1 MYGEPTMIATD
12 FAKELTASAI
22 APMLSETATY
32 VHPNEQH
39 EVYELLD
46 RKISL
51 NGHIVPHDF
60 SESLVFANEDGSV
73 WQVKP
78 SRPMIGANGKV
89 QKYLCPTGQATGP
102 YLPAVPEKARLLFT
116 VPSEGSFWDHIEK
129 DTTKTIVLTEGGKK
143 SLSLISNG
151 ILAIAL
157 TGCDGS
163 TVKMPDGSTILDPRL
178 SRFFNG
184 NRTIV
189 IAMDSD
195 VDPSTVSRV
204 SRSIDKL
211 ASRIAA
217 HNPECIV
224 RVAKWAPKDGKGADD
239 VIVSRGA
246 NYMRDILK
254 GARRLSISPTFLS
267 PTSPDAIYTQSKLA
281 GPKLKAINLLTEV
294 VQLHIKDIAWDLE
307 TSQFWLYNKTY
318 TGVWSPMDFKGVEVC
333 ALIDATLRALTPP
346 GLALEWNDKTVKSIA
361 NLLAGRSIGQKIG
374 AVYNPAITDNDGKQL
389 VRLIP
394 MTNGVLNA
402 ETRELLPHCPSFGHT
417 HRLPYAYNA
426 LALDMPK
433 TREYLD
439 FSQDNDESRVQCL
452 RAFLKALITGQA
464 SSFQRFLEVIG
475 AGGTGKST
483 FVKLMEAMV
492 GTENIATSSFEE
504 ITGRFSMADL
514 KGKMLLVLPDCENFI
529 SSKAMAK
536 IRQLSGQDRIRG
548 EIKCIQGAL
557 NIVFG
562 GLLVLTANEPFKNRE
577 ATTTS
582 AESAI
587 SRRRATVYFDRKA
600 AKVDR
605 NLINVTEDHVSGTL
619 ANELPALF
627 NWVLAMDDQDMENYV
642 TLTNEMCP
650 SIIDRA
656 RDLAL
661 ATNPLA
667 QWASQ
672 SLVFGKEF
680 KCVVGIAQKLGLDTA
695 EGRINTYA
703 NADSHLYPNYL
714 RWCDQTGTKP
724 LALNQFAKNLDTAV
738 GALDQSF
745 ERKRGATRWIE
756 GMMLGNPDTQAEPEE
771 IAEEFEYE
779 EVAEQLEAVFAA
791 SPSLGTATAIDSQPI
806 ERLTVEGLATTI
818 VEFNSSQVYANATD
832 QSPIQNASPI
842 VNGSSVL

>member
-1 MYGEPTMIATD
+1 MKATD
-12 FAKELTASAI
+12 FSKELTASGI
-22 APMLSETATY
+22 APMLSEAATY
-32 VHPNEQH
+32 VHENLSH
-39 EVYELLD
+39 EIYGLLN
-46 RKISL
+46 RKIYL
-51 NGHIVPHDF
+51 NGHTVPHDF
-60 SESLVFANEDGSV
+60 SESLVFANEDGTV
-73 WQVKP
+73 WQIKP
-78 SRPMIGANGKV
+78 SRPMVSAKGKA
-89 QKYLCPTGQATGP
+89 QKYLCPTGSATGP
-102 YLPAVPEKARLLFT
+102 YLPAVPQKARLLFT
-116 VPSEGSFWDHIEK
+116 VPSEGSFWDHVEA
-129 DTTKTIVLTEGGKK
+129 DTSKTIVLTEGGKK

-163 TVKMPDGSTILDPRL
+163 TVKTPDGESMLDPRL

-195 VDPSTVSRV
+195 VATSTVSRV

-217 HNPECIV
+217 YNPECIV
-224 RVAKWAPKDGKGADD
+224 RVAKWEPKDGKGADD

-246 NYMRDILK
+246 TFMRDLIK
-254 GARRLSISPTFLS
+254 GARRLSISPTFLE
-267 PTSPDAIYTQSKLA
+267 PTSPDAIYTESKQ
-281 GPKLKAINLLTEV
+281 GPRLKGINLLTEI

-318 TGVWSPMDFKGVEVC
+318 TGVWSPMDFKGVEING
-333 ALIDATLRALTPP
+333 LIDETLQALTPP
-346 GLALEWNDKTVKSIA
+346 GVVLEWNDKTTKSIA

-374 AVYNPAITDNDGKQL
+374 SVYNPAVTDREGKQL
-389 VRLIP
+389 ARLIP

-402 ETRELLPHCPSFGHT
+402 ETRELLPHCPTFGHT

-426 LALDMPK
+426 LALAMPK

-439 FSQDNDESRVQCL
+439 FAQDNDESRVQCL

-492 GTENIATSSFEE
+492 GTENIATSSFDE

-577 ATTTS
+577 ATTAS

-600 AKVDR
+600 AKIDR
-605 NLINVTEDHVSGTL
+605 NLINVTENHVSGTL

-627 NWVLAMDDQDMENYV
+627 NWVLTMDDQDMENYV
-642 TLTNEMCP
+642 TMTNEMCP

-672 SLVFGKEF
+672 SLVFSPEF
-680 KCVVGIAQKLGLDTA
+680 TCVIGISQKLGLDTVD
-695 EGRINTYA
+695 GRINTYA
-703 NADSHLYPNYL
+703 NADQHLYPNYL
-714 RWCDQTGTKP
+714 RWCDQTGTKA
-724 LALNQFAKNLDTAV
+724 LSLNQFAKNLDTAV

-756 GMMLGNPDTQAEPEE
+756 GMMLGNPDTQVEPGE
-771 IAEEFEYE
+771 ITEDFEYE
-779 EVAEQLEAVFAA
+779 EVAEQLEATFAA
-791 SPSLGTATAIDSQPI
+791 SPSLARAVTIDNQPI
-806 ERLTVEGLATTI
+806 DRLTNEGIASTI
-818 VEFNSSQVYANATD
+818 VEQISSQVYENATHEVTID
-832 QSPIQNASPI
+832 NPRA
-842 VNGSSVL
+842 VTNGSSVL

>member
-1 MYGEPTMIATD
+1 MTTTTD
-12 FAKELTASAI
+12 FAKELTDSAI
-22 APMLSETATY
+22 APILSETATY
-32 VHPNEQH
+32 VHANERH
-39 EVYELLD
+39 EIYDLLN
-46 RKISL
+46 RKLSV
-51 NGHIVPHDF
+51 NGHNVPHDF
-60 SESLVFANEDGSV
+60 SESLVFANEDGTV
-73 WQVKP
+73 WQIKP
-78 SRPMIGANGKV
+78 SRPMVSANGKV
-89 QKYLCPTGQATGP
+89 QKYLCPTGSPTGP
-102 YLPAVPEKARLLFT
+102 YLPAVPQRARLMLK
-116 VPSEGSFWDHIEK
+116 VPSEGSFWDHIEA

-143 SLSLISNG
+143 ALSLISNG

-157 TGCDGS
+157 TGCEGS
-163 TVKMPDGSTILDPRL
+163 TIKLPDGESILDPRL
-178 SRFFNG
+178 ARFFKG
-184 NRTIV
+184 DRTIV

-195 VDPSTVSRV
+195 VNPSTVSNV

-224 RVAKWAPKDGKGADD
+224 KVAKWEPKDGKGADD
-239 VIVSRGA
+239 VIAGRGA
-246 NYMRDILK
+246 NFMRDVIK
-254 GARRLSISPTFLS
+254 GARRLSISPTFLE
-267 PTSPDAIYTQSKLA
+267 PTSPDAIYTETKQ
-281 GPKLKAINLLTEV
+281 GPRLKAINLLTEI

-307 TSQFWLYNKTY
+307 TSQFWQYSKLY
-318 TGVWSPMDFKGVEVC
+318 TGVWSPLDFKGVEVC

-346 GLALEWNDKTVKSIA
+346 DKALEWTDKTVKSIA
-361 NLLAGRSIGQKIG
+361 SLLAGRSIGQKIG
-374 AVYNPAITDNDGKQL
+374 AVYNPAVTDRDGNQL
-389 VRLIP
+389 PRLIP
-394 MTNGVLNA
+394 MVNGVLNA
-402 ETRELLPHCPSFGHT
+402 ETRELLPHCPTFGHT

-426 LALDMPK
+426 LALAMPK

-439 FSQDNDESRVQCL
+439 FSQDGDEKRVQCL

-492 GTENIATSSFEE
+492 GTENIATSSFDE

-577 ATTTS
+577 ATTAS

-600 AKVDR
+600 AKIDR
-605 NLINVTEDHVSGTL
+605 NHINVTENHVSGTL

-627 NWVLAMDDQDMENYV
+627 NWVLAMDDQSMENYV

-650 SIIDRA
+650 SITDRA
-656 RDLAL
+656 KDLL
-661 ATNPLA
+661 LQTNPLA

-672 SLVFGKEF
+672 SLIFSAEF
-680 KCVVGIAQKLGLDTA
+680 TCVIGISQKLGIDTVD
-695 EGRINTYA
+695 GRINTYA

-724 LALNQFAKNLDTAV
+724 LSLNQFAKNLDTAV
-738 GALDQSF
+738 GALNQSF
-745 ERKRGATRWIE
+745 ERKRGATRWIQ
-756 GMMLGNPDTQAEPEE
+756 GMMLGNPDTQVEPEE
-771 IAEEFEYE
+771 IIEEFEYE
-779 EVAEQLEAVFAA
+779 EVAEQLEATFAA
-791 SPSLGTATAIDSQPI
+791 SPSFQAIDSQPI
-806 ERLTVEGLATTI
+806 ERLTEEGLASTI
-818 VEFNSSQVYANATD
+818 DSHNSSFSESNATHE
-832 QSPIQNASPI
+832 SPTQNAHAFIDGP
-842 VNGSSVL
+842 SVL

>member
-1 MYGEPTMIATD
+1 MTTATD
-12 FAKELTASAI
+12 FATELTDSAI
-22 APMLSETATY
+22 APLLAEAATY
-32 VHPNEQH
+32 VHANERH
-39 EVYELLD
+39 EVYDLLN
-46 RKISL
+46 RKLSV
-51 NGHIVPHDF
+51 NGHTVPHDF
-60 SESLVFANEDGSV
+60 GESLVFVNEDCST
-73 WQVKP
+73 WQIKP
-78 SRPMIGANGKV
+78 SRPMVSAKGKV
-89 QKYLCPTGQATGP
+89 QKYLCPTGSATGP
-102 YLPAVPEKARLLFT
+102 YLPAVPQKARLMFK
-116 VPSEGSFWDHIEK
+116 VPSEGLFWDHIEK

-157 TGCDGS
+157 TGCEGS
-163 TVKMPDGSTILDPRL
+163 TIKTPDGDSILDPRL
-178 SRFFNG
+178 ARFFNG
-184 NRTIV
+184 DRTIV

-195 VDPSTVSRV
+195 VNPSTVSNV
-204 SRSIDKL
+204 SRAIDKL

-224 RVAKWAPKDGKGADD
+224 KVAKWEPKDGKGADD
-239 VIVSRGA
+239 VIVSRGSSF
-246 NYMRDILK
+246 MRDLLK
-254 GARRLSISPTFLS
+254 SARRLSISPTFLL
-267 PTSPDAIYTQSKLA
+267 PTSPDAIYTETKA
-281 GPKLKAINLLTEV
+281 GPRLKAANLLTEI

-307 TSQFWLYNKTY
+307 TSQFWQYNKRY
-318 TGVWSPMDFKGVEVC
+318 TGVWSPLDFKGVEVC

-374 AVYNPAITDNDGKQL
+374 AVYNPAITDRDGNQL
-389 VRLIP
+389 ARLIP

-402 ETRELLPHCPSFGHT
+402 ETRELLPHCPTFGHT

-426 LALDMPK
+426 LALAMPK

-439 FSQDNDESRVQCL
+439 FSQDGDEKRVQCL

-464 SSFQRFLEVIG
+464 SSYQRFLEVIG

-492 GTENIATSSFEE
+492 GTENIATSSFDE

-577 ATTTS
+577 ATTAS

-600 AKVDR
+600 AKIDR

-627 NWVLAMDDQDMENYV
+627 NWALAMDDQEMENYV

-650 SIIDRA
+650 SITDRA
-656 RDLAL
+656 KDLL
-661 ATNPLA
+661 LQTNPLA

-672 SLVFGKEF
+672 SLIFSTEF
-680 KCVVGIAQKLGLDTA
+680 TCVIGISQKLGIDTA
-695 EGRINTYA
+695 EGRISTFA
-703 NADSHLYPNYL
+703 NADQHLYPNYL

-724 LALNQFAKNLDTAV
+724 LSLNQFAKNLDTAV
-738 GALDQSF
+738 GALNQSF
-745 ERKRGATRWIE
+745 ERKRGATRWIQ
-756 GMMLGNPDTQAEPEE
+756 GMMLGNPDTQIEPEE
-771 IAEEFEYE
+771 IIEEFEYE
-779 EVAEQLEAVFAA
+779 EVAEQLEATFAA
-791 SPSLGTATAIDSQPI
+791 SPSFQTIDSQPI
-806 ERLTVEGLATTI
+806 ERLTEEGLASTI
-818 VEFNSSQVYANATD
+818 GSHNSSFSESNATYESQTQNTRTSVD
-832 QSPIQNASPI
+832 GSP
-842 VNGSSVL
+842 VL